1 MGKSKSK
8 KRNRTKALY
17 EAAAAAAAK
26 RRILR
31 AAEEDD
37 ADDGA
42 TIDTLYADKTTQ
54 NQGAQVRSLVEEN
67 VGKTVSFLD
76 PSQPPQTQP
85 SSSQGEES
93 PSCSDIATTLR
104 TIRHLAKFPDVFL
117 HSKDYKE
124 LRGALHPLVTERLKS
139 YDKGIDYRQKA
150 TGHLSHKR
158 WSAALSSLAASKDF
172 QQIPKQ
178 GTIQRWVR
186 DVDLCEDGPVKIK
199 LLTSILSFKT
209 NTNTNAGN
217 NNNSNSNNNNSNGNG
232 NPKKHDGDEDDENDE
247 TDTIDGVNK
256 HDPALA
262 LIEAQKNLNKMKKGN
277 NGEGA
282 DTNTNTNTNTALK
295 ALEGWRIS
303 SSASSPSS
311 PNKKSDDNG
320 GDAEDLLE
328 ALESR
333 IVYKETASERTPP
346 NRYDLLL
353 HATEP
358 FAVLP
363 LHSKGNNAISQ
374 SHSKS
379 QQEVVTTTKHVVPFL
394 NGAFCLENVFSRDEC
409 SRLIQAASILG
420 YRPDHPS
427 NLSSPTGIDS
437 CEWLVDDSI
446 HDLLYDRV
454 REYLP
459 LSMGETSSSSS
470 SSSSGSGN
478 GNNGGSKKSNALCGI
493 NKRWR
498 FFRYGKNC
506 VYRPHIDGS
515 WPAGSL
521 SEDGKAYELDKSG
534 STRSYL
540 TFLIYL
546 NDDFEGGETKF
557 YYPEEEGIKALVVRG
572 IVPQRGSVLVF
583 PQGNTASLLHEGS
596 AVTKGTKYVVRTDVL
611 YKH

>member
-31 AAEEDD
+31 AAEDTNGD
-37 ADDGA
+37 VVVVGDDGD
-42 TIDTLYADKTTQ
+42 IINTLLNADKTTQ
-54 NQGAQVRSLVEEN
+54 SSNSPVGSLVEEN
-67 VGKTVSFLD
+67 VGETGCCLD
-76 PSQPPQTQP
+76 P
-85 SSSQGEES
+85 SSQGEQ
-93 PSCSDIATTLR
+93 PTFSDIATTLR
-104 TIRHLAKFPDVFL
+104 TIRHLAKFPDLFL

-124 LRGALHPLVTERLKS
+124 LRGALHPLITERLKS

-150 TGHLSHKR
+150 TAHLSHKR

-186 DVDLCEDGPVKIK
+186 DVDLCEDGPVKIT

-209 NTNTNAGN
+209 NTAS
-217 NNNSNSNNNNSNGNG
+217 NSNSNGNSNT
-232 NPKKHDGDEDDENDE
+232 NPAEHDGDEDDENSE
-247 TDTIDGVNK
+247 TDTTDGRNK

-262 LIEAQKNLNKMKKGN
+262 LIEAQKNLNKMKTGN
-277 NGEGA
+277 NVERSGEGA
-282 DTNTNTNTNTALK
+282 DANTNTTLK
-295 ALEGWRIS
+295 VLEGWRIS
-303 SSASSPSS
+303 SAPYPSS
-311 PNKKSDDNG
+311 PNNKGDG
-320 GDAEDLLE
+320 GGAAEDPLQ

-333 IVYKETASERTPP
+333 IVYNETASERTPP

-358 FAVLP
+358 SAVLP
-363 LHSKGNNAISQ
+363 IPKGTNTI
-374 SHSKS
+374 SHS
-379 QQEVVTTTKHVVPFL
+379 QHEVVTTKHMIPFL
-394 NGAFCLENVFSRDEC
+394 DGAFCLENVLSRDEC

-427 NLSSPTGIDS
+427 NLPSPTGIDS

-446 HDLLYDRV
+446 HNLLYDRI
-454 REYLP
+454 REHLP
-459 LSMGETSSSSS
+459 LSMGEA
-470 SSSSGSGN
+470 SGSGS

-498 FFRYGKNC
+498 FFRYGKDC

-521 SEDGKAYELDKSG
+521 SEDGKSYELDKSG

-557 YYPEEEGIKALVVRG
+557 YYPEEEGSKALVVRG
-572 IVPQRGSVLVF
+572 IIPQRGSVLVF

>member
-31 AAEEDD
+31 AVEDDD

-42 TIDTLYADKTTQ
+42 TIDTLLHAGKRSQ
-54 NQGAQVRSLVEEN
+54 SNQGTQVGSLAEEN
-67 VGKTVSFLD
+67 VGEMLEGCLD
-76 PSQPPQTQP
+76 PSQPQP
-85 SSSQGEES
+85 SSSQGEK
-93 PSCSDIATTLR
+93 PPTHTDIATTLR
-104 TIRHLAKFPDVFL
+104 TIRHLAKFPDIFL

-150 TGHLSHKR
+150 TAHLSHKR
-158 WSAALSSLAASKDF
+158 WSAALSSLTASKDF
-172 QQIPKQ
+172 QQVPKQ

-199 LLTSILSFKT
+199 LLTSILSFKA
-209 NTNTNAGN
+209 NTNTNV
-217 NNNSNSNNNNSNGNG
+217 SNNNNSNDNNSNSNGNGNG
-232 NPKKHDGDEDDENDE
+232 NPHKHNGDEGDENGE
-247 TDTIDGVNK
+247 TDTTDGVNK
-256 HDPALA
+256 HDPARA
-262 LIEAQKNLNKMKKGN
+262 LIEAQESLNKMIKGS
-277 NGEGA
+277 NGEDD
-282 DTNTNTNTNTALK
+282 DTNTNTKANAALK
-295 ALEGWRIS
+295 ALEGWRMPS
-303 SSASSPSS
+303 PASSPSS
-311 PNKKSDDNG
+311 PNNKNDDG
-320 GDAEDLLE
+320 GDAEDPLQT
-328 ALESR
+328 LESR
-333 IVYKETASERTPP
+333 IVYKESASERTPP

-363 LHSKGNNAISQ
+363 LHSKGNDMISQSQ
-374 SHSKS
+374 SHS
-379 QQEVVTTTKHVVPFL
+379 QQEIVTTTKKHMIPFL
-394 NGAFCLENVFSRDEC
+394 NGAFCLESVFAHNEC
-409 SRLIQAASILG
+409 SRLIRAASILG

-454 REYLP
+454 REHLP

-470 SSSSGSGN
+470 SGSGSVK
-478 GNNGGSKKSNALCGI
+478 NGGNKKANNALCGI

-521 SEDGKAYELDKSG
+521 SEDGKSYELDKSG

-557 YYPEEEGIKALVVRG
+557 YYPEEEGSKALVVRG
-572 IVPQRGSVLVF
+572 IVPQMGSVLVF

-596 AVTKGTKYVVRTDVL
+596 AVTKGTKYVIRTDVL